1 MKNFDLETTLVLDIE
16 TVPLFGSFNELSS
29 EMQALWSVKS
39 NSLQKRNADQPI
51 LSDAETFS
59 ESAGIYSEFGKIV
72 CISVGIF
79 KMDKSTSNLT
89 LHLKSYYGDDEHQLL
104 LEFKNML
111 VKYGANKKGVNLC
124 GHNIREFDIP
134 YICRRMIINN
144 IELPDILSIHGKKT
158 WELDHLVDTLTLWKF
173 GDYKAYTSLKLLCA
187 IFNIPTPKD
196 DIDGSEV
203 GKTYWKDKDL
213 ERIETYCKKDVV
225 ATARVFLRLQL
236 KDPFSF
242 EVRSA
247 D

>member
-1 MKNFDLETTLVLDIE
+1 
-16 TVPLFGSFNELSS
+16 
-29 EMQALWSVKS
+29 
-39 NSLQKRNADQPI
+39 
-51 LSDAETFS
+51 
-59 ESAGIYSEFGKIV
+59 
-72 CISVGIF
+72 
-79 KMDKSTSNLT
+79 
-89 LHLKSYYGDDEHQLL
+89 
-104 LEFKNML
+104 
-111 VKYGANKKGVNLC
+111 
-124 GHNIREFDIP
+124 
-134 YICRRMIINN
+134 MIINN

-158 WELDHLVDTLTLWKF
+158 WELDHFVDTLTLWKF

-213 ERIETYCKKDVV
+213 ERIEAYCKKDVV